1 MPDSC
6 FLHLKHTKTGKKE
19 HLRCPWKPLPLLEEQ
34 LRRLRKS
41 ALFLYISRR
50 PHLPC
55 PREGRHPTAHHT
67 SISTCFF
74 SSLSSSRTA
83 ISVFCDKR
91 VLYLS
96 RAVHARS
103 VHVEHLARSRQLV
116 AANLHKIIHHL
127 DLLDVLRRV
136 LPHSVAR
143 GLRLQVRKLRL
154 PIPQQTLTDIQHLS
168 HFLNGVVQFSRFFG
182 LQGHDTSSKKS
193 DTKDRSGAEKE
204 LFSAVAALFFCKSSE
219 NYVPLQNFLSISHR

>member
-1 MPDSC
+1 MPLEGPSAPGRATAPIAKIGTFSLHQLSSALALPARRQAADSPSHQHI
-6 FLHLKHTKTGKKE
+6 HL
-19 HLRCPWKPLPLLEEQ
+19 LLQLLE
-34 LRRLRKS
+34 LV
-41 ALFLYISRR
+41 
-50 PHLPC
+50 
-55 PREGRHPTAHHT
+55 AHG
-67 SISTCFF
+67 
-74 SSLSSSRTA
+74 
-83 ISVFCDKR
+83 DKR